1 MQRQQFTEQ
10 QQQITQQQVTQE
22 QRVSRVEQQVTR
34 QVTSQ
39 QRGKFMCRV
48 CCQGADIGDVL
59 WCAVVSCFTDCLQ
72 PSGHYLYRQWSLYV
86 PPVVT
91 ICTARFIIQ
100 KSDVLPTQRICVF
113 CVDLRTNSGYIPIQ
127 R

>member
-39 QRGKFMCRV
+39 QRGKFMCLV
-48 CCQGADIGDVL
+48 CCQSVDV
-59 WCAVVSCFTDCLQ
+59 AEVTV
-72 PSGHYLYRQWSLYV
+72 GHGGQLL
-86 PPVVT
+86 
-91 ICTARFIIQ
+91 
-100 KSDVLPTQRICVF
+100 
-113 CVDLRTNSGYIPIQ
+113 N
-127 R
+127 